1 MRKVSASSG
10 LKLKVINMP
19 RYRIVKS
26 DKWIDIVLDGISVC
40 TFRRDLF
47 PNVMEEAISMV
58 NKLNGES

>member
-1 MRKVSASSG
+1 
-10 LKLKVINMP
+10 MP
-19 RYRIVKS
+19 RYRIVES
-26 DKWIDIVLDGISVC
+26 DKWIDIVLDGVSVC